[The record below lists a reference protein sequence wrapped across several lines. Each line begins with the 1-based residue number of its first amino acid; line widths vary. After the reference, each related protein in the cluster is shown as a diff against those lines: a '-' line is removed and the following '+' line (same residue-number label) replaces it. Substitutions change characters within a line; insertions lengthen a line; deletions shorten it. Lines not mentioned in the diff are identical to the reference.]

1 MEEEFNFDNGDI
13 VIIKS
18 GNRLHDRKEK
28 MFGIIVEQVGTER
41 ADHSKIVSLH
51 IYGKDGKLTIPNSD
65 HYIPEYVDYNTKEL
79 VPYKKA
85 KETGYKELV
94 DGASKSVLLMDDE

>member
-1 MEEEFNFDNGDI
+1 MEDFKFDNGDI
-13 VIIKS
+13 VIVKRE
-18 GNRLHDRKEK
+18 NRLHNKKEF

-51 IYGKDGKLTIPNSD
+51 LYSKEGKLFLPVPHL

-79 VPYKKA
+79 TPYKKA
-85 KETGYKELV
+85 KGTGYNELV
-94 DGASKSVLLMDDE
+94 SEPTKSVLLMED